1 MTKNTPLLNHI
12 STGVRTRGA
21 KRSTGGVKS
30 EKNSQFTVHAV
41 RKGSPNFFSTAKKIA
56 IDVGK
61 NSELCVRDANA
72 KDFNPCGEPSFG
84 VGRGYVA
91 SAAAECDMIVHV
103 EANSKTAAFALLKLF
118 KTYIYIDVVCARPNS
133 RQGSMLIQETE
144 RQGRLLGKSQVRLS
158 ALPHVICFYARKGF
172 KKVAARGNTCPP
184 YTKNA
189 CENGCLMAKPLREGR
204 VKVVMPEDC
213 IKHRKG
219 GTESKKRPRNTGNKS
234 PKKPAPSLFKRI
246 RRAIGM

>member
-21 KRSTGGVKS
+21 KRSTGGVKTN
-30 EKNSQFTVHAV
+30 KDSQFSVHAV
-41 RKGSPNFFSTAKKIA
+41 RKGSPDFFATAKKIA
-56 IDVGK
+56 VDTGK
-61 NSELCVRDANA
+61 NGKLCVRDATN

-91 SAAAECDMIVHV
+91 NAAAECDMIVHV
-103 EANSKTAAFALLKLF
+103 QAKSKTAAFALLKLF
-118 KTYIYIDVVCARPNS
+118 KTYIYIDVVCARPDS

-172 KKVAARGNTCPP
+172 KKMAVRGNTCPP

-189 CENGCLMAKPLREGR
+189 CENGCLMAKPLREGP
-204 VKVVMPEDC
+204 VKVVMPPDC
-213 IKHRKG
+213 TEHQKTVTKSAKRSRNANKN
-219 GTESKKRPRNTGNKS
+219 GTAKS
-234 PKKPAPSLFKRI
+234 TPSLIKRI
-246 RRAIGM
+246 RRAIGV